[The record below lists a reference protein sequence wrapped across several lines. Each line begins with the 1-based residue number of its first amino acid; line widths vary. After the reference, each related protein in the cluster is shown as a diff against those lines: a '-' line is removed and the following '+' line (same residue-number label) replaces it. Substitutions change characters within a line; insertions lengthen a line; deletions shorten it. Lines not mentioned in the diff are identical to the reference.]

1 MDKDLKFAE
10 AKLQEAHALP
20 ESVRYK
26 QDIIRQWEAEI
37 QMTHLTIKNQRRALH
52 QQSTPLLFR

>member
-1 MDKDLKFAE
+1 MDKDLAFAE

-26 QDIIRQWEAEI
+26 QAILSQWRNEITRIHMSTVSQSKALRQYLN
-37 QMTHLTIKNQRRALH
+37 TL
-52 QQSTPLLFR
+52 